1 MKHET
6 NDKKTATYI
15 DKQGISPD
23 ALYVIEELQKAGHEA
38 YLVGGCV
45 RDLLMKRNPKDWDVT
60 TNAVPEQII
69 ATFEKTFYENTFG
82 TVGVVVLKG
91 AAKGDIML
99 KGAENEAGRKVEDKE
114 KKVSGE
120 MIGGLTTNKAGAVT
134 DNGNIMPEKGEV
146 IEVTPYRIESTYK
159 DGRRPESVSFSK
171 NIGDDLK
178 RRDFTINAL
187 AYDPI
192 RDILIDL
199 FEGIKDIHDKVVRAV
214 GSPIE
219 RFQED
224 GLRVLRA
231 VRFSAELG
239 FTINKDTQAA
249 LYDSRETLEKIAKER
264 IRDEFSKIIMSDNP
278 MVSLFM
284 CQKLDILKYIIP
296 ELEEG
301 VHTEQNQAHSY
312 TVFEHLLRSLQCAAD
327 KKYPFEIRLSALLHD
342 IGKPES
348 RRFSS
353 EKKDYTFYG
362 HEVIGANMAKKILE
376 RLNFPRKTIDLVFK
390 FVRWHMFFSDTEQI
404 SLSAVRRMIA
414 NVGRDRIWD
423 LMNLRICDRVGT
435 GRPKENPYRLRKYTA
450 MIDQVLMDPISVSML
465 KIDGKQLMEVLHVEP
480 GPKIGFILNALLEEV
495 MEDPTKNTTEYL
507 SSMAMG
513 LYELDIK
520 DLKARAESGK
530 KLRDDKEREVLN
542 SILKKHHVS

>member
-1 MKHET
+1 MKY
-6 NDKKTATYI
+6 TANSREMAINI
-15 DKQGISPD
+15 DKGSINPD
-23 ALYVIEELQKAGHEA
+23 ALTVVKKIQEAGYEA

-45 RDLLMKRNPKDWDVT
+45 RDLIMKRTPKDWDVT
-60 TNAVPEQII
+60 TNATPEQII
-69 ATFEKTFYENTFG
+69 AIFEKTFYENTFG
-82 TVGVVVLKG
+82 TVGVVIKKDNAQTTTEGDQEQDSTNIEFLK
-91 AAKGDIML
+91 
-99 KGAENEAGRKVEDKE
+99 NE
-114 KKVSGE
+114 
-120 MIGGLTTNKAGAVT
+120 I
-134 DNGNIMPEKGEV
+134 
-146 IEVTPYRIESTYK
+146 IEVTPYRVESEYK
-159 DGRRPESVSFSK
+159 DGRRPESVSFSQH
-171 NIGDDLK
+171 IEDDLK

-187 AYDPI
+187 AFDPVK
-192 RDILIDL
+192 DKLVDL
-199 FEGIKDIHDKVVRAV
+199 FEGIKDIQDRCIKAV

-239 FTINKDTQAA
+239 FTINKETQEA
-249 LYDSRETLEKIAKER
+249 LFDSREMLEKIAKER

-284 CQKLDILKYIIP
+284 CQKLGILKYIIP

-301 VHTEQNQAHSY
+301 VNTEQNQAHSY

-327 KKYPFEIRLSALLHD
+327 KKYPFEVRLSALLHD

-348 RRFSS
+348 RRFST

-362 HEVIGANMAKKILE
+362 HEVIGANMAKKILN
-376 RLNFPRKTIDLVFK
+376 RLNFPRKTIDLVYK

-414 NVGRDRIWD
+414 NVGREHIWD

-480 GPKIGFILNALLEEV
+480 GPKIGLILNALLEEV
-495 MEDPTKNTTEYL
+495 IEDPKKNEVGIL
-507 SSMAMG
+507 SDIAKE
-513 LYELDIK
+513 LYSLDLES
-520 DLKARAESGK
+520 LKARADSGK
-530 KLRDDKEREVLN
+530 KLREDKEKEALD

>member
-1 MKHET
+1 MLHL
-6 NDKKTATYI
+6 I
-15 DKQGISPD
+15 
-23 ALYVIEELQKAGHEA
+23 
-38 YLVGGCV
+38 
-45 RDLLMKRNPKDWDVT
+45 RLLHY
-60 TNAVPEQII
+60 
-69 ATFEKTFYENTFG
+69 FYENTFG
-82 TVGVVVLKG
+82 TVGVVIQNPDRREKDGVEASEGKAAQDAETLK
-91 AAKGDIML
+91 
-99 KGAENEAGRKVEDKE
+99 
-114 KKVSGE
+114 S
-120 MIGGLTTNKAGAVT
+120 
-134 DNGNIMPEKGEV
+134 EV
-146 IEVTPYRIESTYK
+146 IEVTPYRIESEYK
-159 DGRRPESVSFSK
+159 DGRRPEKVSFSE
-171 NIGDDLK
+171 NIEDDLK

-192 RDILIDL
+192 KDTLIDL
-199 FEGIKDIHDKVVRAV
+199 FDGLKDIQDKVVRAV
-214 GSPIE
+214 GNPVE

-231 VRFSAELG
+231 VRFSAELC
-239 FTINKDTQAA
+239 FTINKDTQTA
-249 LYDSRETLEKIAKER
+249 LHDSREMLEKIAKER
-264 IRDEFSKIIMSDNP
+264 IRDEFSKIIMSDSP

-301 VHTEQNQAHSY
+301 VSTEQNQAHSY

-342 IGKPES
+342 VGKPES
-348 RRFSS
+348 RRFSQ

-362 HEVIGANMAKKILE
+362 HEVIGANMTKRILE
-376 RLNFPRKTIDLVFK
+376 RLNFPRKTIDLVYK

-414 NVGRDRIWD
+414 NVGREHIWD

-465 KIDGKQLMEVLHVEP
+465 KIDGKHLMELLHVEP
-480 GPKIGFILNALLEEV
+480 GPKIGLILNALLEEV
-495 MEDPTKNTTEYL
+495 IEDPTKNEKGVL
-507 SSMAMG
+507 EKMAVE
-513 LYELDIK
+513 LYKLDIK
-520 DLKARAESGK
+520 DLKAKADSGK
-530 KLRDDKEREVLN
+530 KLRDDKEKEVLD